1 MVQKNHT
8 FCCVLAMVV
17 FFFFYWFEL
26 PVWCWQEPLLVVHH
40 VHVIDQHNVHKTLT
54 EVQQLHQNS
63 LTNDFILTLVCD
75 LKGQ

>member
-8 FCCVLAMVV
+8 FC
-17 FFFFYWFEL
+17 
-26 PVWCWQEPLLVVHH
+26 WQELLLVVDR

-54 EVQQLHQNS
+54 EVQQLHQKS
-63 LTNDFILTLVCD
+63 LAHDFILTLVCD